1 MKRRTFTQLSTLL
14 TVPVLSLLSPPAT
27 ATSAS
32 TGPAQRGWIFGG
44 DMSTLA
50 KAEDLGAVFH
60 EADGTENDALTIL
73 AGAGMNHARL
83 KVWVDPAD
91 GYNTAETVL
100 DLAPRVKEL
109 GMDLLVD
116 FHYSDFW
123 ADPERQDT
131 PAAWTD
137 LPFSDLVRAV
147 YDHTHQTLSAL
158 ADQGTPADMVQVG
171 NEINN
176 GMLWPTGSTDDW
188 ARLAEL
194 LDAGTR
200 AVRNSTPS
208 AEVMMHLAEGGDN
221 AMFRWWFDSAT
232 EHGVDF
238 DVIGL
243 SYYPYWHGTLDDL
256 RTNLHDIT
264 TRYERDVVVV
274 ETSYGFTLENDDDHP
289 NTFDEELAGVAGYPA
304 TPEGQSEILH
314 DIAEVVAAVPDGRGR
329 GVFYW
334 EPAWIAVEG
343 NGWDPTDPDAGN
355 AWENQ
360 ALFDYTHTLLPA
372 AEVLARG

>member
-32 TGPAQRGWIFGG
+32 TGPARRGWIFGG

-50 KAEDLGAVFH
+50 KAEDLGAVFR

-73 AGAGMNHARL
+73 AGAGMNHTRL

-91 GYNTAETVL
+91 GYNTAESVL

-188 ARLAEL
+188 TRLAEL

-200 AVRNSTPS
+200 AVRDSTPS
-208 AEVMMHLAEGGDN
+208 AE
-221 AMFRWWFDSAT
+221 S
-232 EHGVDF
+232 
-238 DVIGL
+238 
-243 SYYPYWHGTLDDL
+243 
-256 RTNLHDIT
+256 
-264 TRYERDVVVV
+264 
-274 ETSYGFTLENDDDHP
+274 
-289 NTFDEELAGVAGYPA
+289 
-304 TPEGQSEILH
+304 
-314 DIAEVVAAVPDGRGR
+314 
-329 GVFYW
+329 
-334 EPAWIAVEG
+334 
-343 NGWDPTDPDAGN
+343 
-355 AWENQ
+355 
-360 ALFDYTHTLLPA
+360 
-372 AEVLARG
+372 